1 MTGFRY
7 NKNLPFVKKESR
19 GVWYENGQFIHAKYA
34 SNTAAFGDI
43 LRWQLRT
50 NPQKKQKKEDG
61 FRVKCIYNSAFLSSS
76 EDMIVWLGHS
86 SFFIRIG
93 GISLLTDP
101 CLTDLP
107 MIKRLVPPPCPTS
120 ALDNIDYLLMSHG
133 HRDHFDEKVIAQL
146 IEQNPAMT
154 FLLPLEISKLLG
166 KKRNS
171 VLFQEAAWWQRFTVK
186 DDLEITFLPAKHWNR
201 RYLHDL
207 NRQLW
212 GSFWIKYQGISIY
225 FGGDSAYD
233 SHYSEIKEVMGEP
246 DICLLPIG
254 AYRPSSVMKSAHMNP
269 AEAVQAFQDL
279 GGKTIIPMHYGTYDL
294 SDEPLGEPL
303 QLLRE
308 FDEMGRLAGEVKALA
323 VGEVM
328 PLKTTKS

>member
-1 MTGFRY
+1 MADFRY
-7 NKNLPFVKKESR
+7 NKNLPFVKKEAQ
-19 GVWYENGQFIHAKYA
+19 GVWYENRQFVHAKYA
-34 SNTAAFGDI
+34 SDTPAFDKI
-43 LRWQLRT
+43 LRWQLQP
-50 NPQKKQKKEDG
+50 NPQKKEKKEDR

-76 EDMIVWLGHS
+76 DDMIVWLGHA

-93 GISLLTDP
+93 EITLLTDP

-107 MIKRLVPPPCPTS
+107 LIKRLVPPPCPIS
-120 ALDNIDYLLMSHG
+120 ALNDINYLLMSHG
-133 HRDHFDEKVIAQL
+133 HRDHFDEKVINEL

-154 FLLPLEISKLLG
+154 FLLPLEISRLLG

-171 VLFQEAAWWQRFTVK
+171 VLFQEAAWWQRFTAK

-201 RYLHDL
+201 RYLHDM

-212 GSFWIKYQGISIY
+212 GSFWIQYQGVSIY

-233 SHYSEIKEVMGEP
+233 SHYQEIREVMGEP

-269 AEAVQAFQDL
+269 AEAVRAFQDL
-279 GGKTIIPMHYGTYDL
+279 GGKTMIPMHYGTYDL

-308 FDEMGRLAGEVKALA
+308 FKEINRLTGELKALA
-323 VGEVM
+323 VGEVL
-328 PLKTTKS
+328 PLETTKS

>member
-1 MTGFRY
+1 MTGFRF
-7 NKNLPFVKKESR
+7 NENLPFVKKEAR
-19 GVWYENGQFIHAKYA
+19 GVWYEDGQFIHAKYA
-34 SNTAAFGDI
+34 SDTAAFSKI
-43 LRWQLRT
+43 LKWQLQP
-50 NPQKKQKKEDG
+50 NPQKKEKKDDN
-61 FRVKCIYNSAFLSSS
+61 FRVKCIYNPAFLSSS
-76 EDMIVWLGHS
+76 KDTIVWLGHA

-93 GISLLTDP
+93 GITLLTDP

-107 MIKRLVPPPCPTS
+107 LIPRLVPPPCPVS
-120 ALDNIDYLLMSHG
+120 AINDIDYLLMSHG
-133 HRDHFDEKVIAQL
+133 HRDHFDEKVIRQL
-146 IEQNPAMT
+146 IKQNPAMT

-166 KKRNS
+166 SKRRS
-171 VLFQEAAWWQRFTVK
+171 VLFQEAAWWQRFAVK

-212 GSFWIKYQGISIY
+212 GSFWIKYRGVSIY

-233 SHYSEIKEVMGEP
+233 THFSEIREVMGEP

-254 AYRPSSVMKSAHMNP
+254 AYRPSFIMKSAHMNP
-269 AEAVQAFQDL
+269 AEAVQAFDDL
-279 GGKTIIPMHYGTYDL
+279 GGKIMIPMHYGTYDL

-308 FDEMGRLAGEVKALA
+308 FEDIGRFKGTLNALA
-323 VGEVM
+323 VGEI
-328 PLKTTKS
+328 LSLETTKS